1 MKKILLLILIFIIG
15 LFIGTKLF
23 NTKEDKS
30 VNKNSCSSKLLDVV
44 TNGTKIDNIELSK
57 ILQSCGS
64 IICDPKNVNLSKKI
78 EGFHTINNSNYEN
91 MIYRFWGSNIDLT
104 NSKYYNE
111 VKWSDIETEI
121 KDICYEKYISFYYS
135 ANLINDVSLTTTKSF
150 TEKPS
155 CYSIPLFKS
164 IYENHKSDINA
175 NTKVKFY
182 KALNQNNDV
191 VVVFK
196 IEGLKVGGYYDI
208 SDMPMIVIPGYLKF
222 LKDLAKLLS

>member
-78 EGFHTINNSNYEN
+78 EGFHTT
-91 MIYRFWGSNIDLT
+91 FAA
-104 NSKYYNE
+104 
-111 VKWSDIETEI
+111 
-121 KDICYEKYISFYYS
+121 F
-135 ANLINDVSLTTTKSF
+135 
-150 TEKPS
+150 
-155 CYSIPLFKS
+155 
-164 IYENHKSDINA
+164 
-175 NTKVKFY
+175 
-182 KALNQNNDV
+182 
-191 VVVFK
+191 
-196 IEGLKVGGYYDI
+196 GYVAQD
-208 SDMPMIVIPGYLKF
+208 F
-222 LKDLAKLLS
+222 